1 MILVYARR
9 MKLLALDTAAN
20 LCSVAILDVETGAIL
35 AASSE
40 DIGKG
45 HAERLMAAIE
55 QVVTAAQIAIT
66 DIGKIA
72 VSIGPGS
79 FTGVRVG
86 VSTARG
92 FALALK
98 CPAVGISTLQA
109 LAYDAAKA
117 SSNRPILSIID
128 ARRDELYAQF
138 FGQDGSAASE
148 PMVTTLP
155 MILQQL
161 GERGSKHALSG
172 SGAALINEKLDQPL
186 DVTTTAATGSIEAF
200 AQLGA
205 LYIGDS
211 EAPKP
216 LYLRGLDVK
225 QQQGF
230 VLKRKVV
237 K

>member
-1 MILVYARR
+1 

-20 LCSVAILDVETGAIL
+20 LCSVAILDVETGTVL
-35 AASSE
+35 AEISE

-45 HAERLMAAIE
+45 HAERLMAVIE
-55 QVVTAAQIAIT
+55 QTTAVAKVSIT
-66 DIGKIA
+66 DTGKIA
-72 VSIGPGS
+72 VSVGPGS

-98 CPAVGISTLQA
+98 CPVIGISTLEA
-109 LAYDAAKA
+109 LAYDAAKLFPGK
-117 SSNRPILSIID
+117 PILSIID

-138 FGQDGSAASE
+138 FGEDGSARSE

-155 MILQQL
+155 LILEQL
-161 GERGSKHALSG
+161 TERGPGHVLSG
-172 SGAALINEKLDQPL
+172 SGAPVVNERLDRPL
-186 DVTTTAATGSIEAF
+186 DIAVTAATGSIEAF
-200 AQLGA
+200 ARLGA
-205 LYIGDS
+205 MRSADD

-225 QQQGF
+225 PQQGF
-230 VLKRKVV
+230 VLKRKVTE
-237 K
+237 

>member
-1 MILVYARR
+1 

-20 LCSVAILDVETGAIL
+20 LCSVAVLDVESRTIL

-55 QVVTAAQIAIT
+55 HVAAAAQISIT
-66 DIGKIA
+66 DIGKIS

-86 VSTARG
+86 VSAARG
-92 FALALK
+92 LALALK

-109 LAYDAAKA
+109 LAYDAARQF
-117 SSNRPILSIID
+117 SHRPILSIID

-138 FGQDGSAASE
+138 FGEDGSAASE

-155 MILQQL
+155 LIIKQL
-161 GERGSKHALSG
+161 EERGSEHVLAG
-172 SGAALINEKLDQPL
+172 SGAIPIEKELGRPFDIAAM
-186 DVTTTAATGSIEAF
+186 TATGSIEAF
-200 AQLGA
+200 ARLGA
-205 LYIGDS
+205 LRKEEGT
-211 EAPKP
+211 APRP

-225 QQQGF
+225 QQEGF
-230 VLKRKVV
+230 VLKRKIVE
-237 K
+237 

>member
-1 MILVYARR
+1 

-20 LCSVAILDVETGAIL
+20 LCAVSVLDVETGTML
-35 AASSE
+35 VEVSE

-45 HAERLMAAIE
+45 HAERLMAVIERAIKD
-55 QVVTAAQIAIT
+55 AKIAIT
-66 DIGKIA
+66 NIGKIA
-72 VSIGPGS
+72 VSVGPGS

-109 LAYDAAKA
+109 LAYDAAKLFPK
-117 SSNRPILSIID
+117 SPILSIID
-128 ARRDELYAQF
+128 ARRDEFYAQF
-138 FGQDGSAASE
+138 FGEDGAAESQ

-155 MILQQL
+155 ALLEQL
-161 GERGSKHALSG
+161 AKRGQGHVLSG
-172 SGAALINEKLDQPL
+172 SGAMLINERLDQPL
-186 DVTTTAATGSIEAF
+186 NIAVTTATGSIEAF
-200 AQLGA
+200 ARLGA
-205 LYIGDS
+205 MRSPDD

-225 QQQGF
+225 PQQGF
-230 VLKRKVV
+230 VLKRKVTE
-237 K
+237 

>member
-1 MILVYARR
+1 

-20 LCSVAILDVETGAIL
+20 LCSVAVLDVGTGTIL

-55 QVVTAAQIAIT
+55 EVVTTAQISIT

-117 SSNRPILSIID
+117 FSHRPILSIID

-138 FGQDGSAASE
+138 FGEDGSAASE

-155 MILQQL
+155 LIVKQL
-161 GERGSKHALSG
+161 EERGSEHVLAG
-172 SGAALINEKLDQPL
+172 SGAILIEKELGRPL
-186 DVTTTAATGSIEAF
+186 DIAATTATGSIEAF
-200 AQLGA
+200 ARLGA
-205 LYIGDS
+205 LRRDDG
-211 EAPKP
+211 EAPRP

-237 K
+237 E

>member
-1 MILVYARR
+1 MI
-9 MKLLALDTAAN
+9 LLALDTAAN
-20 LCSVAILDVETGAIL
+20 LCSVAILDVETEAIL
-35 AASSE
+35 AAISE

-45 HAERLMAAIE
+45 HAERLMATIE
-55 QVVTAAQIAIT
+55 QALIDARIAIT

-72 VSIGPGS
+72 VSVGPGS

-109 LAYDAAKA
+109 LAYDAAKVF
-117 SSNRPILSIID
+117 SNRPILSVID

-138 FGQDGSAASE
+138 FGEDGLATSK

-161 GERGSKHALSG
+161 EKRGRNHVLSG

-186 DVTTTAATGSIEAF
+186 DIAATTATGSIEAF
-200 AQLGA
+200 ARLGA
-205 LYIGDS
+205 LHIDDG

-225 QQQGF
+225 PQQGF
-230 VLKRKVV
+230 VLKRKIAE
-237 K
+237 

>member
-1 MILVYARR
+1 

-20 LCSVAILDVETGAIL
+20 FCSVAILDIETGTML
-35 AASSE
+35 AGISE

-45 HAERLMAAIE
+45 HAERLIAVIEHAMSAAE
-55 QVVTAAQIAIT
+55 IAPA
-66 DIGKIA
+66 DIGRIA

-98 CPAVGISTLQA
+98 CPAVGISTLEA
-109 LAYDAAKA
+109 LAYDAVKIFPDK
-117 SSNRPILSIID
+117 PILSIID

-138 FGQDGSAASE
+138 FAKDGSTETE
-148 PMVTTLP
+148 PVVTTLP
-155 MILQQL
+155 LILGQL
-161 GERGSKHALSG
+161 EKGGGGYVLSG
-172 SGAALINEKLDQPL
+172 SGAPLVNEKLAQHLP
-186 DVTTTAATGSIEAF
+186 VATIAATASIEAF
-200 AQLGA
+200 ARLGA
-205 LYIGDS
+205 LRISNG

-225 QQQGF
+225 PQQGF
-230 VLKRKVV
+230 VLKRQVV
-237 K
+237 Q

>member
-1 MILVYARR
+1 

-20 LCSVAILDVETGAIL
+20 LCSVAILNVETGTIL
-35 AASSE
+35 AEISE

-45 HAERLMAAIE
+45 HAERLMAVIE
-55 QVVTAAQIAIT
+55 QAIADAEISIT

-72 VSIGPGS
+72 VSVGPGS

-109 LAYDAAKA
+109 LAYDAAKV
-117 SSNRPILSIID
+117 SVVMPILSIID

-138 FGQDGSAASE
+138 FSENGAPLSE

-155 MILQQL
+155 RILEQL
-161 GERGSKHALSG
+161 KAQPKRHLLSG
-172 SGAALINEKLDQPL
+172 SGALLINEKLDRPL
-186 DVTTTAATGSIEAF
+186 DIATTRATGSIEAF
-200 AQLGA
+200 ARLGA
-205 LYIGDS
+205 LEFNGG
-211 EAPKP
+211 EAPSP

-225 QQQGF
+225 PQQGF
-230 VLKRKVV
+230 VLKRKSEE
-237 K
+237 

>member
-1 MILVYARR
+1 

-20 LCSVAILDVETGAIL
+20 LCSVAVLDVESGTIL

-45 HAERLMAAIE
+45 HAERLMTAIE
-55 QVVTAAQIAIT
+55 QVAATARISIA

-109 LAYDAAKA
+109 LAYDAAKQF
-117 SSNRPILSIID
+117 SHRPILSIID
-128 ARRDELYAQF
+128 ARRDE
-138 FGQDGSAASE
+138 
-148 PMVTTLP
+148 
-155 MILQQL
+155 
-161 GERGSKHALSG
+161 
-172 SGAALINEKLDQPL
+172 
-186 DVTTTAATGSIEAF
+186 
-200 AQLGA
+200 
-205 LYIGDS
+205 
-211 EAPKP
+211 
-216 LYLRGLDVK
+216 
-225 QQQGF
+225 
-230 VLKRKVV
+230 
-237 K
+237 

>member
-1 MILVYARR
+1 

-20 LCSVAILDVETGAIL
+20 LCSVAVLDVETGTIL
-35 AASSE
+35 AVSSE
-40 DIGKG
+40 DIGTG
-45 HAERLMAAIE
+45 HAERLMAAIA
-55 QVVTAAQIAIT
+55 QVVAAAQISIT
-66 DIGKIA
+66 EIGKIA
-72 VSIGPGS
+72 VSVGPGS

-98 CPAVGISTLQA
+98 CQAVGISTLQA

-117 SSNRPILSIID
+117 FSGRPILSVID

-138 FGQDGSAASE
+138 FGEDGSATSK

-155 MILQQL
+155 MIVQQL
-161 GERGSKHALSG
+161 EERGGKHVLSG
-172 SGAALINEKLDQPL
+172 SGAPLVDEKLDQPL
-186 DVTTTAATGSIEAF
+186 DIAATAATGSIEAF
-200 AQLGA
+200 ARLGA
-205 LYIGDS
+205 LRIDDG

-230 VLKRKVV
+230 ALKRKFVE
-237 K
+237 

>member
-1 MILVYARR
+1 

-20 LCSVAILDVETGAIL
+20 LCSVAVLDVESGTIL

-45 HAERLMAAIE
+45 HAERLMTAIE
-55 QVVTAAQIAIT
+55 QVAATARISIT

-92 FALALK
+92 FAFALK

-109 LAYDAAKA
+109 LAYDAAKQF
-117 SSNRPILSIID
+117 SHRPILSIID
-128 ARRDELYAQF
+128 ARHDELYAQF
-138 FGQDGSAASE
+138 FGENGSATSE

-155 MILQQL
+155 LIVKQL
-161 GERGSKHALSG
+161 EERGREHVLAG
-172 SGAALINEKLDQPL
+172 SGAILIEKELGRPL
-186 DVTTTAATGSIEAF
+186 DIAANTATGSIEAF
-200 AQLGA
+200 ARLGA
-205 LYIGDS
+205 LRRDDG
-211 EAPKP
+211 EAPRP

-230 VLKRKVV
+230 VLKRKIVE
-237 K
+237 

>member
-1 MILVYARR
+1 

-20 LCSVAILDVETGAIL
+20 LCSVAVLDVESGTIL

-45 HAERLMAAIE
+45 HAERLMTAIE
-55 QVVTAAQIAIT
+55 QVAATARISIA

-109 LAYDAAKA
+109 LAYDAAKQF
-117 SSNRPILSIID
+117 SHRPILSIID

-138 FGQDGSAASE
+138 FGEDGSATSE

-155 MILQQL
+155 LIVKQL
-161 GERGSKHALSG
+161 EERGSEHVLAG
-172 SGAALINEKLDQPL
+172 SGAILIGKELDRPL
-186 DVTTTAATGSIEAF
+186 DIAATTATGSIEAF
-200 AQLGA
+200 ARLGA
-205 LYIGDS
+205 SRRDDG
-211 EAPKP
+211 EAPRP

-230 VLKRKVV
+230 VLKRKIVE
-237 K
+237 

>member
-1 MILVYARR
+1 

-20 LCSVAILDVETGAIL
+20 LCSVAVLDVESGTIL

-45 HAERLMAAIE
+45 HAERLMATIE
-55 QVVTAAQIAIT
+55 QVAAAAQISIT

-109 LAYDAAKA
+109 LAYDAAKQF
-117 SSNRPILSIID
+117 SHRPILSIID

-138 FGQDGSAASE
+138 FGENGSAASE
-148 PMVTTLP
+148 PVVTTLHS
-155 MILQQL
+155 IVKQL
-161 GERGSKHALSG
+161 EERGSEHVLAG
-172 SGAALINEKLDQPL
+172 SGAILIEKELGRPL
-186 DVTTTAATGSIEAF
+186 DIAANTATGSIEAF
-200 AQLGA
+200 ARLGA
-205 LYIGDS
+205 LRRDG
-211 EAPKP
+211 EAPRP

-237 K
+237 E

>member
-1 MILVYARR
+1 

-20 LCSVAILDVETGAIL
+20 LCSVAILDVETGTVL
-35 AASSE
+35 AAISE

-45 HAERLMAAIE
+45 HAERLMAVIE
-55 QVVTAAQIAIT
+55 QAMKKASVTIT

-72 VSIGPGS
+72 VSVGPGS

-109 LAYDAAKA
+109 LAYDAAKLFPRKA
-117 SSNRPILSIID
+117 VLSIID
-128 ARRDELYAQF
+128 ARRDEHYAQF
-138 FGQDGSAASE
+138 FGEDGSAESE

-155 MILQQL
+155 LVLEQL
-161 GERGSKHALSG
+161 AKSGCPHVLSG
-172 SGAALINEKLDQPL
+172 SSALLVNEKLDRPL
-186 DVTTTAATGSIEAF
+186 DIAVTTASGSIEAF
-200 AQLGA
+200 ARLGA
-205 LYIGDS
+205 S
-211 EAPKP
+211 RPSEVEAPKP

-225 QQQGF
+225 PQQGF
-230 VLKRKVV
+230 VLRRKVTE
-237 K
+237 